1 MKRTLCKVLATLVA
15 LALVMSFAAI
25 TAFAAYT
32 PIDGGTTTDPNDPTK
47 SLFKKHLV
55 VDSDANIPNVNFTF
69 SIDAGTAVAGGNGN
83 ALEILAGPVVRDA
96 TTNEV
101 TAPTIAPATFSSDMT
116 DITDGKP
123 TDADPANPTAG
134 KKYATSDIVI
144 DLTGVTFSVP
154 GVYRYVITEE
164 ANTFNGITNDDVAT
178 RYLDVFVFPN
188 ETDPTV
194 LEVQNYSLRT
204 AATNFERVEVT
215 DPNTGDVSYK
225 YQYTTDPGN
234 KSDSYTNTLDTVDLE
249 FAKKIEGNQADMTKR
264 FEFTLELSDVNPG
277 VYVLDFEGD
286 PSAIIGDNDTVT
298 ANNGSY
304 TITVPAS
311 GSDAGTYTGTFY
323 LTNND
328 VVKVLNLNKKYNYKV
343 TEAEQDYQK
352 TDGVDND
359 GTDNDFTDSNVGND
373 ITALITKTGYT
384 NTREGAIPTG
394 VILTVA
400 PFAIGLLLFGAIML
414 YMVSKRRR
422 AEY

>member
-32 PIDGGTTTDPNDPTK
+32 PIDGGTTTDPNDPTE
-47 SLFKKHLV
+47 SLFKKHLI

-83 ALEILAGPVVRDA
+83 ALEILAGPVVKDA
-96 TTNEV
+96 ENNI
-101 TAPTIAPATFSSDMT
+101 TAPTIAPATFTDDMT
-116 DITDGKP
+116 DITDGLP
-123 TDADPANPTAG
+123 TDADPTNPTAG

-164 ANTFNGITNDDVAT
+164 DNTFNGITNDSVSV
-178 RYLDVFVFPN
+178 RYLDVFVFPS

-204 AATNFERVEVT
+204 AATNFTRVEVT
-215 DPNTGDVSYK
+215 DPDTGDVSYE

-234 KSDSYTNTLDTVDLE
+234 KSDSYTNTLETVDLE

-264 FEFTLELSDVNPG
+264 FDFTLALSDVNPG
-277 VYVLDFEGD
+277 VYVLDFVGTAADIVGENN
-286 PSAIIGDNDTVT
+286 SAVTVD
-298 ANNGSY
+298 NGSY
-304 TITVPAS
+304 TITVGA
-311 GSDAGTYTGTFY
+311 DGTYTGTFH
-323 LTNND
+323 LTNGD
-328 VVKVLNLNKKYNYKV
+328 VVKVLDLNKEYNYTV

-352 TDGVDND
+352 TNGVDND
-359 GTDNDFTDSNVGND
+359 GTENDYTDSYTGTG
-373 ITALITKTGYT
+373 ITAPITKTGYT

-414 YMVSKRRR
+414 YMVSRRRR

>member
-25 TAFAAYT
+25 TAFAAYA
-32 PIDGGTTTDPNDPTK
+32 PIDGGTTT

-55 VDSDANIPNVNFTF
+55 ADSDAQIPNVNFTF
-69 SIDAGTAVAGGNGN
+69 SIDAGTPVAGGNGN

-101 TAPTIAPATFSSDMT
+101 TAPTIAPATFTSGMQT
-116 DITDGKP
+116 TDGLP
-123 TDADPANPTAG
+123 ADADPANPTAG
-134 KKYATSDIVI
+134 YKYATSDIVI

-178 RYLDVFVFPN
+178 RYLDVFVFPS

-215 DPNTGDVSYK
+215 DPDTGDVSYK

-264 FEFTLELSDVNPG
+264 FEFTLALSDVNPG
-277 VYVLDFEGD
+277 TYVLDFVGD

-304 TITVPAS
+304 TITVGDTGA
-311 GSDAGTYTGTFY
+311 YTGTFY

-328 VVKVLNLNKKYNYKV
+328 VVKVLDLNKGYSYTV

-352 TDGVDND
+352 TNGVDND
-359 GTDNDFTDSNVGND
+359 GTDNDYTDSYTGTG
-373 ITALITKTGYT
+373 ITASITKTGYT

-400 PFAIGLLLFGAIML
+400 PFVIGLLLFGAIML
-414 YMVSKRRR
+414 YMVSRRR
-422 AEY
+422 RVEY